1 MSASKHSEST
11 SEDSP
16 LAQTALTTQRV
27 VIRDMTLTCSI
38 GLSDEE
44 RARSQRLRL
53 NFEIDIQPSAPSDD
67 EIAEVVH
74 YGHLVSR
81 IRRTCL
87 ENNVRLLETLA
98 DQILETCFFDKRVIS
113 ARVRIEKLD
122 RYPDVGGIGIEIE
135 RQRKSE

>member
-1 MSASKHSEST
+1 MSTPKPSEPASG
-11 SEDSP
+11 DSL
-16 LAQTALTTQRV
+16 LAQTTLTTQRV

-53 NFEIDIQPSAPSDD
+53 NFEIEIQPSAPNQD

-87 ENNVRLLETLA
+87 ESEVRLLETLA
-98 DQILETCFFDKRVIS
+98 DQLLETCFFDERVIS
-113 ARVRIEKLD
+113 ARTRIEKLD

-135 RQRKSE
+135 RRRKPK

>member
-1 MSASKHSEST
+1 MSASKQSESLPQ
-11 SEDSP
+11 DSP
-16 LAQTALTTQRV
+16 LAQTTLTTQRV

-38 GLSDEE
+38 GLSEEE

-113 ARVRIEKLD
+113 ARARIEKLD